1 MIFEEDKAFA
11 RAMLGDDVVD
21 EAEQNAVLVHEGVKG
36 MKWGIWNAET
46 RARRLRERADR
57 IEGKAK
63 SKEEKLKIK
72 NEEAAAKLEKKL
84 QGMSNKEVLAYAQK
98 EFKKKAYN
106 ELRNVKSMSLKQ
118 LAELQGNIEKG
129 EKLLGVSFKDPKKK
143 TLWEKIKGGTSKA
156 ADLAGDLGKLGENIP
171 KIQKGY
177 NALFGN
183 SESEEKSSSS
193 GTPKKPKTKKP
204 KSEAGR
210 AADAANKFAK
220 DFADNVARAATASGQ
235 DFKEYY
241 SKSTDPLRIL
251 TETLTASTGQK
262 LLK

>member
-1 MIFEEDKAFA
+1 MKIEEDKAFA

-21 EAEQNAVLVHEGVKG
+21 EAEANAVLIHEGVKG

-57 IEGKAK
+57 IEGKVK

-72 NEEAAAKLEKKL
+72 NDEEASKLERKL
-84 QGMSNKEVLAYAQK
+84 QKMDNREVLAYAQK
-98 EFKKKAYN
+98 EFKKKAYDQ
-106 ELRNVKSMSLKQ
+106 LRNVRSMSLKD
-118 LAELQGNIEKG
+118 LAELQQQIEKG
-129 EKLLGVSFKDPKKK
+129 EKLLGVTFKDPKKK

-177 NALFGN
+177 NALFGT
-183 SESEEKSSSS
+183 SKKEDEKEDEKEAKKGKKKKPSS
-193 GTPKKPKTKKP
+193 GA
-204 KSEAGR
+204 SR
-210 AADAANKFAK
+210 AANEFAK

-235 DFKEYY
+235 DFKDFYNQ
-241 SKSTDPLRIL
+241 STDPLRIL
-251 TETLTASTGQK
+251 TETLTVQTPK
-262 LLK
+262 LLN